1 MQSGWMKVYNC
12 VLDDTYSSEPHSLG
26 YIILLGYVT
35 IAYKNQVDFQ
45 YKTQVNIHLCT
56 RLNTFSFLNV
66 ISYEWHN

>member
-1 MQSGWMKVYNC
+1 MKVYNC

-45 YKTQVNIHLCT
+45 YKTQVNIHL
-56 RLNTFSFLNV
+56 
-66 ISYEWHN
+66 YMY